1 MKRFISFSI
10 LVVLLSAGI
19 IASCSKTNDSDP
31 AGNYTCRCQITTSG
45 STHSVDVP
53 FSNVT
58 RSYAVSQC
66 DLTQS
71 TYNSSGTVAA
81 CSVL

>member
-1 MKRFISFSI
+1 MKRFIPFSI
-10 LVVLLSAGI
+10 VIVLLSVGI

-31 AGNYTCRCQITTSG
+31 AGNYTCRCQITVSG
-45 STHSVDVP
+45 STHAVDLP

-58 RSYAVSQC
+58 RSYATSQC
-66 DLTQS
+66 DVAQTN
-71 TYNSSGTVAA
+71 YNTSGTVAA